1 MPTSW
6 LLTSLQLG
14 AFLISAVSAQ
24 DAVFVDATFP
34 LTTSPNYGKV
44 LRLCYPEDGLNDD
57 IFMVATTNQATC
69 EKLGGGDRWTF
80 FPVETPAS
88 EKVSRRGTKAFVY
101 PDTFDY
107 FLLQAP
113 DGRTI
118 HFDSTPDA
126 LAGAEKF
133 VLGNLGQP
141 KRYSKAIFTT
151 GHKKRLPRYG
161 DEKGRVFPG
170 DSLQFIGS
178 SARAVGYYKLL
189 ITQNEDKSYSLL
201 ISTTDPKGS
210 GVLLTA
216 VGDEEPVVE
225 DPESWV
231 DRQARDTTIGGAIGA
246 GNVLPDIEGTYVN
259 EESSILRP
267 AVSRITETQ
276 HSRRPKKKKPAAV
289 EPPKP
294 ANDIITTEF
303 VEEYPPYEDFTSSNL
318 LTESLGQAVD
328 EEMIAAAQD
337 DLQKPVLNQ
346 EGQVNLR
353 NSLLEGADA
362 ISDEDIIALSQRNE
376 AIGETGDRSRTTPV
390 VEEPDAEHNEIAAA
404 VEAVQR
410 SQDPLVGY
418 NRDISEAELSGFFPG
433 VSRDEAD
440 LSESLGLTTR
450 RLVENKPADESF
462 EDLRANTVVDVSAED
477 LTPSV
482 DAGVI
487 GVSRGQQSIIAPP
500 NLEVLTEQPN
510 EIEDA
515 SPELAQWNDDVL
527 AIEDEESVLSQPPG
541 LGQQPRRASFEE
553 IARQIGASTVS
564 DGMDENEG
572 AVAIIGDEESVI
584 DTLPPL
590 PLSSGMEVGLNL
602 LNDLGGYASDLG
614 LGINLDAQAFLESPR
629 KISSNVNQAATL
641 GDEGTVP
648 YDLKPRKWGQTIAG
662 PSTESVPAIVPLIR
676 PQNQEQQEIP
686 APELPSLDSMSRSRL
701 SLSSS
706 AYGLNQPP
714 TAPRGRR
721 QLRLAN
727 PPYNPA
733 ALVTDEQVQPRLLN
747 QPEMTALDTE
757 EMPAQV
763 LAPLL
768 ETDESVNVMEQV
780 VIEPEEEKVQTVN
793 EISGEA
799 VNNEEG
805 LNITGRRLQPRRR
818 RQAGQTNEVNTST
831 SQPTERKPDFWERM
845 AQDLEPARPSRNRAS
860 GAGWSQNYGPN
871 GQGGKRN
878 YERR

>member
-14 AFLISAVSAQ
+14 AFLISVVSAQ

-34 LTTSPNYGKV
+34 LTTSPNYGRV
-44 LRLCYPEDGLNDD
+44 LRLCYPEDDLTDD
-57 IFMVATTNQATC
+57 IFMAATTNQATC
-69 EKLGGGDRWTF
+69 EKYGGGDRWIF
-80 FPVETPAS
+80 FPEETPAS

-107 FLLQAP
+107 FSLQAP
-113 DGRTI
+113 DGRAI
-118 HFDSTPDA
+118 HFDSTPEA

-141 KRYSKAIFTT
+141 KIYSKAIFTT

-161 DEKGRVFPG
+161 EERGHVFPG

-189 ITQNEDKSYSLL
+189 TTQNEDKSFSLL
-201 ISTTDPKGS
+201 ISITEPKGG

-216 VGDEEPVVE
+216 VGDEEVVE

-231 DRQARDTTIGGAIGA
+231 DRQSRDTTIGGAIGA
-246 GNVLPDIEGTYVN
+246 GNVLPEIEGTYAN
-259 EESSILRP
+259 EESSVLRP
-267 AVSRITETQ
+267 AVSRITETR

-289 EPPKP
+289 EQPQP

-303 VEEYPPYEDFTSSNL
+303 IEEYPPYEDFTSSNL

-337 DLQKPVLNQ
+337 DLQQPVLNQ
-346 EGQVNLR
+346 EGQVNSR
-353 NSLLEGADA
+353 SSLLEGADA
-362 ISDEDIIALSQRNE
+362 ISDEEMMALSQRNE
-376 AIGETGDRSRTTPV
+376 AIGEIGDRSRTTPV
-390 VEEPDAEHNEIAAA
+390 VEEPDSEHEKIAAA

-450 RLVENKPADESF
+450 RPAENKPADESF
-462 EDLRANTVVDVSAED
+462 EDLRANTVNDVSAED
-477 LTPSV
+477 LTPSI

-487 GVSRGQQSIIAPP
+487 GVSRGQQSMISPP

-510 EIEDA
+510 EVEDA

-527 AIEDEESVLSQPPG
+527 AIEDDESVLSQPPG

-572 AVAIIGDEESVI
+572 AAAIIGDEESVI

-614 LGINLDAQAFLESPR
+614 LGINIDAQAFLESPR

-648 YDLKPRKWGQTIAG
+648 YDLKPGRWGQKITG
-662 PSTESVPAIVPLIR
+662 PTTESVPAIVPLIR

-706 AYGLNQPP
+706 AYGLNQPL

-747 QPEMTALDTE
+747 QPEMTAIDTE

-768 ETDESVNVMEQV
+768 ETDEPVNVIEQV

-799 VNNEEG
+799 TNDEEE

-818 RQAGQTNEVNTST
+818 RRAGQANEANTSI
-831 SQPTERKPDFWERM
+831 SQPTEREPDFWETM
-845 AQDLEPARPSRNRAS
+845 AQDIGPARPSRNRAS
-860 GAGWSQNYGPN
+860 GAGWSQNFGPN